1 MWTKGRGIQ
10 LFRAVV
16 AMLSD
21 FNHPYVEIGV
31 LLKVSALCGQRQ
43 SHGGDSGSS
52 PVNARGS

>member
-16 AMLSD
+16 AMLLD

-31 LLKVSALCGQRQ
+31 LLKV
-43 SHGGDSGSS
+43 
-52 PVNARGS
+52 